1 MGLGAEVLLEVMD
14 GVAVITINRPEKL
27 NAINDATLSALQA
40 AFDRVQEDH
49 SIRAAVITGS
59 GSRAFTVGVDIDA
72 MKDGPHAARAFVVR
86 ELTMLYDRAV
96 RLRVPIIAAIEGYA
110 YATGSEFTM
119 CCDLAYAAES
129 AKFCFPDLS
138 LGLAVACGVWHASEK
153 LNRMR
158 VSEWMLTGAT
168 FTANQAYEVGLL
180 TRVVPDG
187 KALEAA
193 LETARTIATKAPV
206 GVEISKKAL
215 SRRYA
220 DDWMAFL
227 ELQQVTIYSQ
237 DFAEGLRA
245 FGEKRSPQFQGG

>member
-1 MGLGAEVLLEVMD
+1 MGLGEEVLLDVTD
-14 GVAVITINRPEKL
+14 GVAVVTINRPDKL

-40 AFDRVQEDH
+40 AFDQIQEDR

-59 GSRAFTVGVDIDA
+59 GRKAFTVGVDIDA
-72 MKDGPHAARAFVVR
+72 MQDGPHAARAFVAR

-119 CCDLAYAAES
+119 CCDLAYAGES
-129 AKFCFPDLS
+129 ARFCFPDLS
-138 LGLAVACGVWHASEK
+138 LGLAVACGAWRPSEK

-168 FTANQAYEVGLL
+168 FTADQAYEVGLL
-180 TRVVPDG
+180 TRMVPNG
-187 KALEAA
+187 KALDTA
-193 LETARTIATKAPV
+193 LETAKTIATKAPV

-215 SRRYA
+215 NRRYA

-227 ELQQVTIYSQ
+227 DLQQVTIYSQ
-237 DFAEGLRA
+237 DFAEGLQA
-245 FGEKRSPQFQGG
+245 FREKRPPQFQGR